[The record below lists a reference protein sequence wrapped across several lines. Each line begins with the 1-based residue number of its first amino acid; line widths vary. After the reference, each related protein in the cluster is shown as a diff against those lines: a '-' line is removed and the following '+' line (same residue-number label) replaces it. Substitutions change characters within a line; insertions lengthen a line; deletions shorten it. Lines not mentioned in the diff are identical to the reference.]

1 MFYSVGID
9 VSMGKSTIA
18 IISTD
23 GEVISEPFEIEHTK
37 SGFNLVLEKIKNI
50 PKDNVKFVMEST
62 GNYCKSLLK
71 IIIDNGY
78 FVTVENPL
86 TIKKYCN
93 INIRKVKTDKKDAL
107 KIACYGSERWHKLI
121 RYTPSDEI
129 YSELRFLSRQYDEQ
143 MSLKVMKKIHL
154 SGLIEVTFPGLK
166 KIFNGDSLYML
177 MLDIY
182 KKYYHPSLVLSK
194 TKSSFIKDVEKISK
208 KTGHRIG
215 MRVAEEMY
223 SLANECI
230 PSSPCNESMQLAVS
244 NCVLLLQ
251 NLEEITNN
259 IIAKMDELAR
269 KLPEFE
275 TVSNMSGV
283 GNKIRAR
290 LIAEIGDVRSFKN
303 SNCLI
308 AYAGIDV
315 PPFQSG
321 QFVATNRRITKR
333 GNKHLRKVGYETMKS
348 LKTVKPIKDNAVYL
362 FILKKEDEGKGS
374 ITAKIAGLNKFL
386 RIYYARVMKVYKN
399 LENESVKNFV

>member
-37 SGFNLVLEKIKNI
+37 SGFNLILEKIKDI

-78 FVTVENPL
+78 FATVENPL
-86 TIKKYCN
+86 TIKKYCD
-93 INIRKVKTDKKDAL
+93 INIRKVKTDNKDAL

-166 KIFNGDSLYML
+166 KIFNGDSVYML
-177 MLDIY
+177 MLDVY

-194 TKSSFIKDVEKISK
+194 SKSSFIKDVEKISK

-215 MRVAEEMY
+215 TRVAEEMY

-230 PSSPCNESMQLAVS
+230 PSSPCNESTQLAVS

-275 TVSNMSGV
+275 TVSNMTGV

-290 LIAEIGDVRSFKN
+290 LIAEIGDVRRFKN

-348 LKTVKPIKDNAVYL
+348 LKTVKPTKDNAVYL
-362 FILKKEDEGKGS
+362 FILKKENEGKGS

-386 RIYYARVMKVYKN
+386 RIYYARVMEVYNN
-399 LENESVKNFV
+399 LENT

>member
-37 SGFNLVLEKIKNI
+37 SGFDLVLEKIKDI

-78 FVTVENPL
+78 FVSVENPL
-86 TIKKYCN
+86 TIKKYCD

-107 KIACYGSERWHKLI
+107 KIACYGSEKWHKLI

-166 KIFNGDSLYML
+166 KIFNGDSVYML
-177 MLDIY
+177 MLDVY

-194 TKSSFIKDVEKISK
+194 SKSSFIKDVEKISK

-215 MRVAEEMY
+215 TRVAEEMY

-230 PSSPCNESMQLAVS
+230 PSSPCNESTQLAVS

-283 GNKIRAR
+283 GNKIRSR
-290 LIAEIGDVRSFKN
+290 LIAEIGDVRRFKN

-348 LKTVKPIKDNAVYL
+348 LKTVKPTRDNAVYL
-362 FILKKEDEGKGS
+362 FIVKKEDEGKGS

-386 RIYYARVMKVYKN
+386 RIYYARVMEVYKSI
-399 LENESVKNFV
+399 ENT

>member
-37 SGFNLVLEKIKNI
+37 SGFNLILEKIKDI

-78 FVTVENPL
+78 FATVENPL
-86 TIKKYCN
+86 TIKKYCD

-166 KIFNGDSLYML
+166 KIFNGDSVYML
-177 MLDIY
+177 MLDVY

-194 TKSSFIKDVEKISK
+194 SKSSFIKDVEKISK

-215 MRVAEEMY
+215 TRVAEEMY

-230 PSSPCNESMQLAVS
+230 PSSPCNESTQLAVS

-275 TVSNMSGV
+275 TVSNMTGV

-290 LIAEIGDVRSFKN
+290 LIAEIGDVRRFKN

-348 LKTVKPIKDNAVYL
+348 LKTVKPTKDNAVYL

-386 RIYYARVMKVYKN
+386 RIYYARVMEVYNN
-399 LENESVKNFV
+399 L

>member
-1 MFYSVGID
+1 MFYSIGID

-18 IISTD
+18 IISTN
-23 GEVISEPFEIEHTK
+23 GEVICEPFEIEHTK
-37 SGFNLVLEKIKNI
+37 TGFGLILEKIKDI
-50 PKDNVKFVMEST
+50 PKDNIKFVMEST
-62 GNYCKSLLK
+62 GNYGKSLLK
-71 IIIDNGY
+71 AIIDNDY

-86 TIKKYCN
+86 TIKKYCD

-121 RYTPSDEI
+121 EYKPSEEI
-129 YSELRFLSRQYDEQ
+129 YSELKFLSRQYDEQ
-143 MSLKVMKKIHL
+143 MTLKVTKKIHL
-154 SGLIEVTFPGLK
+154 SGLIEITFPGLR
-166 KIFNGDSLYML
+166 KIFNGDSVYML

-194 TKSSFIKDVEKISK
+194 SKSSFVKDVEKISK

-215 MRVAEEMY
+215 TRVAEAMY
-223 SLANECI
+223 SLAIECI
-230 PSSPCNESMQLAVS
+230 PSSPCNESTQLAVS

-251 NLEEITNN
+251 NLEEITRN
-259 IIAKMDELAR
+259 IISKMDELAR
-269 KLPEFE
+269 RLPEFE
-275 TVSNMSGV
+275 TVSKMTGV
-283 GNKIRAR
+283 GNKIRSR
-290 LIAEIGDVRSFKN
+290 LIAEIGDVRRFKN

-321 QFVATNRRITKR
+321 QFTATNRRITKR

-348 LKTVKPIKDNAVYL
+348 LKTVKPTKDNAVYL
-362 FILKKEDEGKGS
+362 FILKKESEGKGP

-386 RIYYARVMKVYKN
+386 RIYYARVMELYKK
-399 LENESVKNFV
+399 LETT

>member
-1 MFYSVGID
+1 MFYSIGID

-18 IISTD
+18 IISTE

-37 SGFNLVLEKIKNI
+37 SGFNLILEKIKNI

-71 IIIDNGY
+71 IIIDSGY

-86 TIKKYCN
+86 TIKKYCDM
-93 INIRKVKTDKKDAL
+93 NIRKVKTDKKDAL

-121 RYTPSDEI
+121 KYTPSDEI

-143 MSLKVMKKIHL
+143 MTLKVMKKIHL

-166 KIFNGDSLYML
+166 KIFNGDSVYML
-177 MLDIY
+177 MLDVY

-194 TKSSFIKDVEKISK
+194 SKSSFIKDVEKISK
-208 KTGHRIG
+208 KTGHRVG
-215 MRVAEEMY
+215 TRVAEEMY

-230 PSSPCNESMQLAVS
+230 PSSPCNESTQLAVS

-251 NLEEITNN
+251 NLEKITNN
-259 IIAKMDELAR
+259 IIAKMDELAS

-290 LIAEIGDVRSFKN
+290 LIAEIGDVRRFKN

-348 LKTVKPIKDNAVYL
+348 LKTIKPTKDNAVYL
-362 FILKKEDEGKGS
+362 FILKKENEGKGS

-386 RIYYARVMKVYKN
+386 RIYYARVIEVYKN
-399 LENESVKNFV
+399 LENT

>member
-50 PKDNVKFVMEST
+50 PKDNVKFVMEYT

-86 TIKKYCN
+86 TIKKYCD

-121 RYTPSDEI
+121 RYTTSDEI

-166 KIFNGDSLYML
+166 KIFNGDSVYML
-177 MLDIY
+177 MLDVY

-194 TKSSFIKDVEKISK
+194 SKSSFIRDVEKISK

-215 MRVAEEMY
+215 TRVAEEMY
-223 SLANECI
+223 FLANECI
-230 PSSPCNESMQLAVS
+230 PSSPCNESTQLAVS

-275 TVSNMSGV
+275 TVSNMTGV

-290 LIAEIGDVRSFKN
+290 LIAEIGDVRRFKN

-348 LKTVKPIKDNAVYL
+348 LKTVKPTKDNAVYL
-362 FILKKEDEGKGS
+362 FILKKENEGKGS

-386 RIYYARVMKVYKN
+386 RIYYARVMEIYKN
-399 LENESVKNFV
+399 LENT

>member
-37 SGFNLVLEKIKNI
+37 SGFNLVLEKIKDI

-78 FVTVENPL
+78 FATVENPL
-86 TIKKYCN
+86 TIKKYCD

-166 KIFNGDSLYML
+166 KIFNGDSVYML
-177 MLDIY
+177 MLDVY

-194 TKSSFIKDVEKISK
+194 SKSSFIKDVEKISK

-215 MRVAEEMY
+215 TRVAEEMY

-230 PSSPCNESMQLAVS
+230 PSSPCNESTQLAVS

-275 TVSNMSGV
+275 TVSNMTGV

-290 LIAEIGDVRSFKN
+290 LIAEIGDVRRFKN

-348 LKTVKPIKDNAVYL
+348 LKTVKPTKDNAVYL
-362 FILKKEDEGKGS
+362 FILKKENEGKGS

-386 RIYYARVMKVYKN
+386 RIYYARVMEVYNN
-399 LENESVKNFV
+399 LENT

>member
-37 SGFNLVLEKIKNI
+37 SAFNLVLVKIKDI
-50 PKDNVKFVMEST
+50 PKDNVRFVMEST

-78 FVTVENPL
+78 FATVENPL
-86 TIKKYCN
+86 TIKKYCD

-194 TKSSFIKDVEKISK
+194 SKASFIKDVEKISK

-230 PSSPCNESMQLAVS
+230 PSSPCNESTQLAVS

-269 KLPEFE
+269 QLPEFE
-275 TVSNMSGV
+275 IVSNMSGV

-290 LIAEIGDVRSFKN
+290 LIAEIGDVRRFKN

-333 GNKHLRKVGYETMKS
+333 GNKHLRKVGYEAMKS
-348 LKTVKPIKDNAVYL
+348 LKTVKPTRDNAVYL

-386 RIYYARVMKVYKN
+386 RIYYARVMEVYNN
-399 LENESVKNFV
+399 L

>member
-1 MFYSVGID
+1 MFYSIGID

-37 SGFNLVLEKIKNI
+37 SGFNLILEKIKNI

-62 GNYCKSLLK
+62 GNYCKSILK

-86 TIKKYCN
+86 TIKKYCD

-121 RYTPSDEI
+121 EYTPSDEI

-143 MSLKVMKKIHL
+143 MTLKVMKKIHL

-166 KIFNGDSLYML
+166 KIFNGDSVYML
-177 MLDIY
+177 MLDVY

-194 TKSSFIKDVEKISK
+194 SKSSFIKDVEKISK
-208 KTGHRIG
+208 KTGHRVG
-215 MRVAEEMY
+215 TRVAEEMY
-223 SLANECI
+223 SLASECI
-230 PSSPCNESMQLAVS
+230 PSSPFNESTQLAVS

-259 IIAKMDELAR
+259 IIAKMDKLA
-269 KLPEFE
+269 KNLPEFE
-275 TVSNMSGV
+275 IVSNMSGV
-283 GNKIRAR
+283 GNKIRSR
-290 LIAEIGDVRSFKN
+290 LIAEIGDVRRFKN

-321 QFVATNRRITKR
+321 QFIATNRRITKR
-333 GNKHLRKVGYETMKS
+333 GNKHLRKVGYEVMKS
-348 LKTVKPIKDNAVYL
+348 LKTVKPTKDNAVYL
-362 FILKKEDEGKGS
+362 FILKKENKGKGS

-386 RIYYARVMKVYKN
+386 RIYYARVMEVYKN
-399 LENESVKNFV
+399 LENT

>member
-37 SGFNLVLEKIKNI
+37 SGFNLVLEKIKDI

-86 TIKKYCN
+86 TIKKYCD

-121 RYTPSDEI
+121 RYTTSDEI

-166 KIFNGDSLYML
+166 KIFNGDSVYML
-177 MLDIY
+177 MLDVY

-194 TKSSFIKDVEKISK
+194 SKSSFIRDVEKISK

-215 MRVAEEMY
+215 TRVAEEMY
-223 SLANECI
+223 FLANECI
-230 PSSPCNESMQLAVS
+230 PSSPCNESTQLAVS

-269 KLPEFE
+269 RLPEFE

-290 LIAEIGDVRSFKN
+290 LIAEIGDVRRFKN

-333 GNKHLRKVGYETMKS
+333 GNKHLRKVGYEAMKS
-348 LKTVKPIKDNAVYL
+348 LKTVKPTRDNAVYL

-386 RIYYARVMKVYKN
+386 RIYYARVMEVYKN
-399 LENESVKNFV
+399 LENT

>member
-37 SGFNLVLEKIKNI
+37 SGFNLALEKIKDI

-71 IIIDNGY
+71 IITDNGY
-78 FVTVENPL
+78 FATVENPL
-86 TIKKYCN
+86 TIKKYCD

-194 TKSSFIKDVEKISK
+194 SKSSFIKDVEKISK

-215 MRVAEEMY
+215 TRVAEEMY

-230 PSSPCNESMQLAVS
+230 PSSPCNESTQLAVS

-269 KLPEFE
+269 RLPEFE

-290 LIAEIGDVRSFKN
+290 LIAEIGDVRRFKN

-333 GNKHLRKVGYETMKS
+333 GNKHLRKVGYEAMKS
-348 LKTVKPIKDNAVYL
+348 LKTVKPTRDNAVYL

-386 RIYYARVMKVYKN
+386 RIYYARVMEVYN
-399 LENESVKNFV
+399 NF

>member
-37 SGFNLVLEKIKNI
+37 SGFNLVLEKIKDI
-50 PKDNVKFVMEST
+50 PKDNVRFAMEST

-78 FVTVENPL
+78 FATVENPL
-86 TIKKYCN
+86 TIKKYCD

-143 MSLKVMKKIHL
+143 MSLKVTKKIHL

-194 TKSSFIKDVEKISK
+194 SKSSFIKDVEKISK

-230 PSSPCNESMQLAVS
+230 PSSPCNESTQLAVS

-283 GNKIRAR
+283 GNKIRSR
-290 LIAEIGDVRSFKN
+290 LIAEIGDVRRFKN

-333 GNKHLRKVGYETMKS
+333 GNKHLRKVGYEAMKS
-348 LKTVKPIKDNAVYL
+348 LKTVKPTKDNAVYL
-362 FILKKEDEGKGS
+362 FILKKENEGKGS

-386 RIYYARVMKVYKN
+386 RIYYARVMELYKN
-399 LENESVKNFV
+399 PENT

>member
-37 SGFNLVLEKIKNI
+37 SGFNLILEKIKDI

-71 IIIDNGY
+71 IITDNGY
-78 FVTVENPL
+78 FATVENPL
-86 TIKKYCN
+86 TIKKYCD

-194 TKSSFIKDVEKISK
+194 SKSSFIKDVEKISK

-215 MRVAEEMY
+215 TRVAEEMY

-230 PSSPCNESMQLAVS
+230 PSSPCNESTQLAVS

-275 TVSNMSGV
+275 TVSNMTGV

-290 LIAEIGDVRSFKN
+290 LIAEIGDVRRFKN

-348 LKTVKPIKDNAVYL
+348 LKTVKPTKDNAVYL
-362 FILKKEDEGKGS
+362 FILKKENEGKGS

-386 RIYYARVMKVYKN
+386 RIYYARVMEVYNN
-399 LENESVKNFV
+399 LENT

>member
-37 SGFNLVLEKIKNI
+37 SGFNLILEKIKDI

-78 FVTVENPL
+78 FATVENPL
-86 TIKKYCN
+86 TIKKYCD

-166 KIFNGDSLYML
+166 KIFNGDSVYML
-177 MLDIY
+177 MLDVY

-194 TKSSFIKDVEKISK
+194 SKSSFIKDVEKISK

-215 MRVAEEMY
+215 TRVAEEMY

-230 PSSPCNESMQLAVS
+230 PSSPCNESTQLAVS

-275 TVSNMSGV
+275 TVSNMTGV

-290 LIAEIGDVRSFKN
+290 LIAEIGDVRRFKN

-348 LKTVKPIKDNAVYL
+348 LKTVKPTKDNAVYL
-362 FILKKEDEGKGS
+362 FILKKE
-374 ITAKIAGLNKFL
+374 N
-386 RIYYARVMKVYKN
+386 
-399 LENESVKNFV
+399 VKDLLLQKLLD

>member
-1 MFYSVGID
+1 MFYSIGID

-37 SGFNLVLEKIKNI
+37 SGFNLILEKIKNI

-62 GNYCKSLLK
+62 GNYCKSILK

-86 TIKKYCN
+86 IIKKYCD

-121 RYTPSDEI
+121 EYTPSDEI

-143 MSLKVMKKIHL
+143 MTLKVMKKIHL

-166 KIFNGDSLYML
+166 KIFNGDSVYML
-177 MLDIY
+177 MLDVY

-194 TKSSFIKDVEKISK
+194 SKSSFIKDVEKISK
-208 KTGHRIG
+208 KTGHRVG
-215 MRVAEEMY
+215 TRVAEEMY
-223 SLANECI
+223 SLASECI
-230 PSSPCNESMQLAVS
+230 PSSPFNESTQLAVS

-259 IIAKMDELAR
+259 IIAKMDKLA
-269 KLPEFE
+269 KNLPEFE
-275 TVSNMSGV
+275 IVSNMSGV
-283 GNKIRAR
+283 GNKIRSR
-290 LIAEIGDVRSFKN
+290 LIAEIGDVRRFKN

-321 QFVATNRRITKR
+321 QFIATNRRITKR
-333 GNKHLRKVGYETMKS
+333 GNKHLRKVGYEVMKS
-348 LKTVKPIKDNAVYL
+348 LKTVKPTKDNAVYL
-362 FILKKEDEGKGS
+362 FILKKENEGKGS

-386 RIYYARVMKVYKN
+386 RIYYARVMEVYKN
-399 LENESVKNFV
+399 LENT

>member
-37 SGFNLVLEKIKNI
+37 SGFNLILEKIKDI

-78 FVTVENPL
+78 FATVENPL
-86 TIKKYCN
+86 TIKKYCD

-166 KIFNGDSLYML
+166 KIFNGDSVYML
-177 MLDIY
+177 MLDVY

-194 TKSSFIKDVEKISK
+194 SKSSFIKDVEKISK

-215 MRVAEEMY
+215 TRVAEEMY

-230 PSSPCNESMQLAVS
+230 PSSPCNESTQLAVS

-269 KLPEFE
+269 RLPEFE

-290 LIAEIGDVRSFKN
+290 LIAEIGDVRRFKN

-333 GNKHLRKVGYETMKS
+333 GNKHLRKVGYEAMKS
-348 LKTVKPIKDNAVYL
+348 LKTVKPTRDNAVYL
-362 FILKKEDEGKGS
+362 FILKKENEGKGS

-386 RIYYARVMKVYKN
+386 RIYYARVMEVYNN
-399 LENESVKNFV
+399 LENT

>member
-37 SGFNLVLEKIKNI
+37 SGFNLVLEKIKDI

-71 IIIDNGY
+71 IITDNGY

-86 TIKKYCN
+86 TIKKYCD

-194 TKSSFIKDVEKISK
+194 SKSSFIKDVEKISK

-215 MRVAEEMY
+215 TRVAEEMY
-223 SLANECI
+223 FLANECI
-230 PSSPCNESMQLAVS
+230 PSSPCNESTQLAVS

-275 TVSNMSGV
+275 TVSNMTGV

-290 LIAEIGDVRSFKN
+290 LIAEIGDVRRFKN

-333 GNKHLRKVGYETMKS
+333 GNKHLRKVGYEAMKS
-348 LKTVKPIKDNAVYL
+348 LKTVKPTKDNAVYL
-362 FILKKEDEGKGS
+362 FILKKENEGKGS

-386 RIYYARVMKVYKN
+386 RIYYARVMEVYNN
-399 LENESVKNFV
+399 LENT

>member
-1 MFYSVGID
+1 MLYSIGID

-37 SGFNLVLEKIKNI
+37 SGFNLILEKIKNI

-62 GNYCKSLLK
+62 GNYCKSILK

-86 TIKKYCN
+86 TIKKYCD

-121 RYTPSDEI
+121 EYTPSDEI

-143 MSLKVMKKIHL
+143 MTLKVMKKIHL

-166 KIFNGDSLYML
+166 KIFNGDSVYML
-177 MLDIY
+177 MLDVY

-194 TKSSFIKDVEKISK
+194 SKSSFIKDVEKISK
-208 KTGHRIG
+208 KTGHRVG
-215 MRVAEEMY
+215 TRVAEEMY
-223 SLANECI
+223 SLASECI
-230 PSSPCNESMQLAVS
+230 PSSPFNESTQLAVS

-259 IIAKMDELAR
+259 IIAKMDKLA
-269 KLPEFE
+269 KNLPEFE
-275 TVSNMSGV
+275 IVSNMSGV
-283 GNKIRAR
+283 GNKIRSR
-290 LIAEIGDVRSFKN
+290 LIAEIGDVRRFKN

-321 QFVATNRRITKR
+321 QFIATNRRITKR
-333 GNKHLRKVGYETMKS
+333 GNKHLRKVGYEVMKS
-348 LKTVKPIKDNAVYL
+348 LKTVKPTKDNAVYL
-362 FILKKEDEGKGS
+362 FILKKENEGKGS

-386 RIYYARVMKVYKN
+386 RIYYARVMEVYKN
-399 LENESVKNFV
+399 LENT

>member
-1 MFYSVGID
+1 MFYSIGID

-18 IISTD
+18 IISID

-37 SGFNLVLEKIKNI
+37 SGFNLILEKIKNI

-62 GNYCKSLLK
+62 GNYCKSILK

-86 TIKKYCN
+86 TIKKYCD

-121 RYTPSDEI
+121 EYTPSDEI

-143 MSLKVMKKIHL
+143 MTLKVMKKIHL

-166 KIFNGDSLYML
+166 KIFNGDSVYML
-177 MLDIY
+177 MLDVY

-194 TKSSFIKDVEKISK
+194 SKSSFIKDVEKISK
-208 KTGHRIG
+208 KTGHRVG
-215 MRVAEEMY
+215 TRVAEEMY
-223 SLANECI
+223 SLASECI
-230 PSSPCNESMQLAVS
+230 PSSPFNESTQLAVS

-259 IIAKMDELAR
+259 IIAKMDKLA
-269 KLPEFE
+269 KNLPEFE
-275 TVSNMSGV
+275 IVSNMSGV
-283 GNKIRAR
+283 GNKIRSR
-290 LIAEIGDVRSFKN
+290 LIAEIGDVRRFKN

-321 QFVATNRRITKR
+321 QFIATNRRITKR
-333 GNKHLRKVGYETMKS
+333 GNKHLRKVGYEVMKS
-348 LKTVKPIKDNAVYL
+348 LKTVKPTKDNAVYL
-362 FILKKEDEGKGS
+362 FILKKENEGKGS

-386 RIYYARVMKVYKN
+386 RIYYARVMEVYKN
-399 LENESVKNFV
+399 LENT

>member
-1 MFYSVGID
+1 MFYSVGVD

-18 IISTD
+18 IISTE

-37 SGFNLVLEKIKNI
+37 SGFNLILEKIKNI
-50 PKDNVKFVMEST
+50 PKDNVKFIMEST

-71 IIIDNGY
+71 IIIDSGY

-86 TIKKYCN
+86 TIKKYCDM
-93 INIRKVKTDKKDAL
+93 NIRKVKTDKKDAL

-121 RYTPSDEI
+121 KYTPSDEI

-143 MSLKVMKKIHL
+143 MTLKVMKKIHL

-166 KIFNGDSLYML
+166 KIFNGDSVYML
-177 MLDIY
+177 MLDVY

-194 TKSSFIKDVEKISK
+194 SKFSFIKDVEKISK
-208 KTGHRIG
+208 KTGHRVG
-215 MRVAEEMY
+215 TRVAEEMY

-230 PSSPCNESMQLAVS
+230 PSSPCNESTQLAVS

-259 IIAKMDELAR
+259 IIAKMDKLAR

-290 LIAEIGDVRSFKN
+290 LIAEIGDVRRFKN

-348 LKTVKPIKDNAVYL
+348 LKTVKPTKDNAVYL

-386 RIYYARVMKVYKN
+386 RIYYARVTEVYKN
-399 LENESVKNFV
+399 LENT

>member
-37 SGFNLVLEKIKNI
+37 SGFNLVLEKIKDI

-78 FVTVENPL
+78 FATVENPL
-86 TIKKYCN
+86 TIKKYCD

-194 TKSSFIKDVEKISK
+194 SKSSFIKDVEKISK

-215 MRVAEEMY
+215 TRVAEEMY

-230 PSSPCNESMQLAVS
+230 PSSPCNESTQLAVS

-275 TVSNMSGV
+275 TVSNMTGV

-290 LIAEIGDVRSFKN
+290 LIAEIGDVRRFKN

-348 LKTVKPIKDNAVYL
+348 LKTVKPTKDNAVYL
-362 FILKKEDEGKGS
+362 FILKKENEGKGS

-386 RIYYARVMKVYKN
+386 RIYYARVMEVYNN
-399 LENESVKNFV
+399 LENT

>member
-37 SGFNLVLEKIKNI
+37 SDFNLVLEKIKNI
-50 PKDNVKFVMEST
+50 PKDNVKFVMEYT

-86 TIKKYCN
+86 TIKKYCD

-121 RYTPSDEI
+121 RYTTSDEI

-166 KIFNGDSLYML
+166 KIFNGDSVYML
-177 MLDIY
+177 MLDVY

-194 TKSSFIKDVEKISK
+194 SKSSFIRDVEKISK

-215 MRVAEEMY
+215 TRVAEEMY

-230 PSSPCNESMQLAVS
+230 PSSPCNESTQLAVS

-269 KLPEFE
+269 QLPEFE

-290 LIAEIGDVRSFKN
+290 LIAEIGDVRRFKN

-333 GNKHLRKVGYETMKS
+333 GNKHLRKVGYEAMKS
-348 LKTVKPIKDNAVYL
+348 LKTVKPTKDNAVYL
-362 FILKKEDEGKGS
+362 FIIKKEAEGKGS

-386 RIYYARVMKVYKN
+386 RIYYARVMEVYKN
-399 LENESVKNFV
+399 PENT

>member
-37 SGFNLVLEKIKNI
+37 SDFNLVLEKIKNI
-50 PKDNVKFVMEST
+50 PKDNVKFVMEYT

-86 TIKKYCN
+86 TIKKYCD

-194 TKSSFIKDVEKISK
+194 SKSSFIKDVEKISK

-215 MRVAEEMY
+215 TRVAEEMY

-230 PSSPCNESMQLAVS
+230 PSSPCNESTQLAVS

-269 KLPEFE
+269 RLPEFE

-290 LIAEIGDVRSFKN
+290 LIAEIGDVRRFKN

-321 QFVATNRRITKR
+321 QFIATNRRITKR
-333 GNKHLRKVGYETMKS
+333 GNKHLRKVGYEAMKS
-348 LKTVKPIKDNAVYL
+348 LKTVKPTRDNAVYL

-386 RIYYARVMKVYKN
+386 RIYYARVMEVYKN
-399 LENESVKNFV
+399 LENT

>member
-37 SGFNLVLEKIKNI
+37 SGFNLVLEKIKDI
-50 PKDNVKFVMEST
+50 PKDNVRFVMEST

-71 IIIDNGY
+71 IITDNGY
-78 FVTVENPL
+78 FATVENPL
-86 TIKKYCN
+86 TIKKYCD

-194 TKSSFIKDVEKISK
+194 SKSSFIKDVEKISK

-215 MRVAEEMY
+215 TRVAEEMY

-230 PSSPCNESMQLAVS
+230 PSSPCNESTQLAVS

-259 IIAKMDELAR
+259 ILAKMDELAR

-275 TVSNMSGV
+275 TVSNMTGV

-290 LIAEIGDVRSFKN
+290 LIAEIGDVRRFKN

-348 LKTVKPIKDNAVYL
+348 LKTVKPTKDNAVYL
-362 FILKKEDEGKGS
+362 FILKKENEGKGS

-386 RIYYARVMKVYKN
+386 RIYYARVMEVYNN
-399 LENESVKNFV
+399 LENT

>member
-86 TIKKYCN
+86 TIKKYCD

-399 LENESVKNFV
+399 LENT

>member
-37 SGFNLVLEKIKNI
+37 SGFNLVLEKIKDI

-71 IIIDNGY
+71 IITDNGY
-78 FVTVENPL
+78 FATVENPL
-86 TIKKYCN
+86 TIKKYCD

-194 TKSSFIKDVEKISK
+194 SKSSFIKDVEKISK

-215 MRVAEEMY
+215 TRVAEEMY

-230 PSSPCNESMQLAVS
+230 PSSPCNESTQLAVS

-275 TVSNMSGV
+275 TVSNMTGV

-290 LIAEIGDVRSFKN
+290 LIAEIGDVRRFKN

-348 LKTVKPIKDNAVYL
+348 LKTVKPTKDNAVYL
-362 FILKKEDEGKGS
+362 FILKKENEGKGS

-386 RIYYARVMKVYKN
+386 RIYYARVMEVYNN
-399 LENESVKNFV
+399 LENT

>member
-18 IISTD
+18 IISTE

-37 SGFNLVLEKIKNI
+37 SGFNLVLEKIKDI
-50 PKDNVKFVMEST
+50 PKDNVRFVMEST

-78 FVTVENPL
+78 FATVENPL
-86 TIKKYCN
+86 TIKKYCD

-107 KIACYGSERWHKLI
+107 KIACYGSERWHRLI

-129 YSELRFLSRQYDEQ
+129 YSELKFLSRQYDEQ

-194 TKSSFIKDVEKISK
+194 SKSSFIKDVEKISK

-215 MRVAEEMY
+215 TRVAEEMY

-230 PSSPCNESMQLAVS
+230 PSSPCNESTQLAVS

-275 TVSNMSGV
+275 IVSNMSGV

-290 LIAEIGDVRSFKN
+290 LIAEIGDVRRFKN

-321 QFVATNRRITKR
+321 QFIATNRRITKR
-333 GNKHLRKVGYETMKS
+333 GNKHLRKVGYEAMKS
-348 LKTVKPIKDNAVYL
+348 LKTVKPTKDNAVYL
-362 FILKKEDEGKGS
+362 FIVKKENEGKGS

-386 RIYYARVMKVYKN
+386 RIYYARVMEVYKN
-399 LENESVKNFV
+399 LENT

>member
-1 MFYSVGID
+1 MFYSIGID

-37 SGFNLVLEKIKNI
+37 SGFNLILEKIKNI

-62 GNYCKSLLK
+62 GNYCKSILK

-86 TIKKYCN
+86 TIKKYCD

-121 RYTPSDEI
+121 EYTPSDEI

-143 MSLKVMKKIHL
+143 MTLKVMKKIHL
-154 SGLIEVTFPGLK
+154 SGLIEVTFPDLK
-166 KIFNGDSLYML
+166 KIFNGDSVYML
-177 MLDIY
+177 MLDVY

-194 TKSSFIKDVEKISK
+194 SKSSFIKDVEKISK
-208 KTGHRIG
+208 KTGHRVG
-215 MRVAEEMY
+215 TRVAEEMY
-223 SLANECI
+223 SLASECI
-230 PSSPCNESMQLAVS
+230 PSSPFNESTQLAVS

-259 IIAKMDELAR
+259 IIAKMDKLA
-269 KLPEFE
+269 KNLPEFE
-275 TVSNMSGV
+275 IVSNMSGV
-283 GNKIRAR
+283 GNKIRSR
-290 LIAEIGDVRSFKN
+290 LIAEIGDVRRFKN

-321 QFVATNRRITKR
+321 QFIATNRRITKR
-333 GNKHLRKVGYETMKS
+333 GNKHLRKVGYEVMKS
-348 LKTVKPIKDNAVYL
+348 LKTVKPTKDNAVYL
-362 FILKKEDEGKGS
+362 FILKKENEGKGS

-386 RIYYARVMKVYKN
+386 RIYYARVMEVYKN
-399 LENESVKNFV
+399 LENT

>member
-37 SGFNLVLEKIKNI
+37 SGFNLVLEKIKDI

-71 IIIDNGY
+71 IITDNGY
-78 FVTVENPL
+78 FATVENPL
-86 TIKKYCN
+86 TIKKYCD

-166 KIFNGDSLYML
+166 KIFNGDSVYML
-177 MLDIY
+177 MLDVY

-194 TKSSFIKDVEKISK
+194 SKSSFIRDVEKISK

-215 MRVAEEMY
+215 TRVAEEMY
-223 SLANECI
+223 FLANECI
-230 PSSPCNESMQLAVS
+230 PSSPCNESTQLAVS

-269 KLPEFE
+269 QLPEFE

-290 LIAEIGDVRSFKN
+290 LIAEIGDVRRFKN

-348 LKTVKPIKDNAVYL
+348 LKTVKPTKDNAVYL
-362 FILKKEDEGKGS
+362 FILKKENEGKGS

-386 RIYYARVMKVYKN
+386 RIYYARVMEVYNN
-399 LENESVKNFV
+399 LENT

>member
-37 SGFNLVLEKIKNI
+37 SGFNLVLEKIKDI

-71 IIIDNGY
+71 IITDNGY
-78 FVTVENPL
+78 FATVENPL
-86 TIKKYCN
+86 TIKKYCD

-194 TKSSFIKDVEKISK
+194 SKSSFIKDVEKISK

-215 MRVAEEMY
+215 TRVAEEMY

-230 PSSPCNESMQLAVS
+230 PSSPCNESTQLAVS

-269 KLPEFE
+269 RLPEFE

-290 LIAEIGDVRSFKN
+290 LIAEIGDVRRFKN

-333 GNKHLRKVGYETMKS
+333 GNKHLRKVGYEAMKS
-348 LKTVKPIKDNAVYL
+348 LKTVKPTRDNAVYL
-362 FILKKEDEGKGS
+362 FILKKENEGKGS

-386 RIYYARVMKVYKN
+386 RIYYARVMEVYNN
-399 LENESVKNFV
+399 L

>member
-37 SGFNLVLEKIKNI
+37 SGFNLILEKIKDI

-78 FVTVENPL
+78 FATVENPL
-86 TIKKYCN
+86 TIKKYCD

-166 KIFNGDSLYML
+166 KIFNGDSVYML
-177 MLDIY
+177 MLDVY

-194 TKSSFIKDVEKISK
+194 SKSSFIKDVEKISK

-215 MRVAEEMY
+215 TRVAEEMY

-230 PSSPCNESMQLAVS
+230 PSSPCNESTQLAVS

-269 KLPEFE
+269 RLPEFE

-290 LIAEIGDVRSFKN
+290 LIAEIGDVRRFKN

-333 GNKHLRKVGYETMKS
+333 GNKHLRKVGYEAMKS
-348 LKTVKPIKDNAVYL
+348 LKTVKPTRDNAVYL

-386 RIYYARVMKVYKN
+386 RIYYARVMEVYNN
-399 LENESVKNFV
+399 L

>member
-37 SGFNLVLEKIKNI
+37 SGFNLVLEKIKDI

-62 GNYCKSLLK
+62 GNYCKSLFK

-86 TIKKYCN
+86 TIKKYCD

-121 RYTPSDEI
+121 RYTTSDEI

-166 KIFNGDSLYML
+166 KIFNGDSVYML
-177 MLDIY
+177 MLDVY

-194 TKSSFIKDVEKISK
+194 SKSSFIKDVEKISK

-215 MRVAEEMY
+215 TRVAEEMY

-230 PSSPCNESMQLAVS
+230 PSSPCNESTQLAVS

-269 KLPEFE
+269 QLPEFE

-290 LIAEIGDVRSFKN
+290 LIAEIGDVRRFKN

-348 LKTVKPIKDNAVYL
+348 LKTVKPTKDNAVYL
-362 FILKKEDEGKGS
+362 FILKKENEGKGS

-386 RIYYARVMKVYKN
+386 RIYYARVMEVYNN
-399 LENESVKNFV
+399 LENT

>member
-37 SGFNLVLEKIKNI
+37 SGFNLILEKIKDI

-78 FVTVENPL
+78 FATVENPL
-86 TIKKYCN
+86 TIKKYCD

-194 TKSSFIKDVEKISK
+194 SKSSFIKDIEKISK

-215 MRVAEEMY
+215 TRVAEEMY

-230 PSSPCNESMQLAVS
+230 PSSPCNESTQLAVS

-275 TVSNMSGV
+275 TVSNMTGV

-290 LIAEIGDVRSFKN
+290 LIAEIGDVRRFKN

-348 LKTVKPIKDNAVYL
+348 LKTVKPTKDNAVYL
-362 FILKKEDEGKGS
+362 FILKKENEGKGS

-386 RIYYARVMKVYKN
+386 RIYYARVMEVYNN
-399 LENESVKNFV
+399 LENT

>member
-37 SGFNLVLEKIKNI
+37 SGFNLVLEKIKDI

-86 TIKKYCN
+86 TIKKYCD

-194 TKSSFIKDVEKISK
+194 SKSSFIKDVEKISK

-215 MRVAEEMY
+215 TRVAEEMY

-230 PSSPCNESMQLAVS
+230 PSSPCNESTQLAVS

-269 KLPEFE
+269 RLPEFE

-290 LIAEIGDVRSFKN
+290 LIAEIGDVRRFKN

-348 LKTVKPIKDNAVYL
+348 LKTVKPTKDNAVYL
-362 FILKKEDEGKGS
+362 FILKKENEGKGS

-386 RIYYARVMKVYKN
+386 RIYYARVMEVYNN
-399 LENESVKNFV
+399 LENT

>member
-37 SGFNLVLEKIKNI
+37 SDFNLVLEKIKNI
-50 PKDNVKFVMEST
+50 PKDNVKFVMEYT

-86 TIKKYCN
+86 TIKKYCD

-121 RYTPSDEI
+121 RYTTSDEI

-166 KIFNGDSLYML
+166 KIFNGDSVYML
-177 MLDIY
+177 MLDVY

-194 TKSSFIKDVEKISK
+194 SKSSFIRDVEKISK

-215 MRVAEEMY
+215 TRVAEEMY
-223 SLANECI
+223 FLANECI
-230 PSSPCNESMQLAVS
+230 PSSPCNESTQLAVS

-269 KLPEFE
+269 QLPEFE

-290 LIAEIGDVRSFKN
+290 LIAEIGDVRRFKN

-333 GNKHLRKVGYETMKS
+333 GNKHLRKVGYEAMKS
-348 LKTVKPIKDNAVYL
+348 LKTVKPTKENAVYL
-362 FILKKEDEGKGS
+362 FIIKKEAEGKGS

-386 RIYYARVMKVYKN
+386 RIYYARVMEVYKN
-399 LENESVKNFV
+399 PENT

>member
-50 PKDNVKFVMEST
+50 PKDNIKFVMEST

-86 TIKKYCN
+86 TIKKYCD

-129 YSELRFLSRQYDEQ
+129 YSELSFLSRQYDEQ

-194 TKSSFIKDVEKISK
+194 PKSSFVKDVEKISK

-215 MRVAEEMY
+215 MRVAEKMY

-230 PSSPCNESMQLAVS
+230 PSSPCNESTQLAVS

-275 TVSNMSGV
+275 TVSNMTGV

-290 LIAEIGDVRSFKN
+290 LIAEIGDVRRFKN

-348 LKTVKPIKDNAVYL
+348 LKTVKPTKDNAVYL
-362 FILKKEDEGKGS
+362 FILKKENEGKGS

-386 RIYYARVMKVYKN
+386 RIYYARVMEVYNN
-399 LENESVKNFV
+399 LENT

>member
-1 MFYSVGID
+1 MFYSIGID

-37 SGFNLVLEKIKNI
+37 SGFNLILEKIKNI

-62 GNYCKSLLK
+62 GNYCKSILK

-78 FVTVENPL
+78 FVTVENTL
-86 TIKKYCN
+86 TIKKYCD

-121 RYTPSDEI
+121 EYTPSGEI
-129 YSELRFLSRQYDEQ
+129 YSELRFLSRQYNEQ
-143 MSLKVMKKIHL
+143 MTLKVMKKIHL

-166 KIFNGDSLYML
+166 KIFNGDSVYML
-177 MLDIY
+177 MLDVY

-194 TKSSFIKDVEKISK
+194 SKSSFIKDVEKISK
-208 KTGHRIG
+208 KTGHRVG
-215 MRVAEEMY
+215 TRVAEEMY
-223 SLANECI
+223 SLASECI
-230 PSSPCNESMQLAVS
+230 PSSPCNESTQLAVS

-259 IIAKMDELAR
+259 IIAKMDKLAR
-269 KLPEFE
+269 NLPEFE
-275 TVSNMSGV
+275 IVSNMSGV
-283 GNKIRAR
+283 GNKIRSR
-290 LIAEIGDVRSFKN
+290 LIAEIGDVRRFKN

-321 QFVATNRRITKR
+321 QFIATNRRITKR
-333 GNKHLRKVGYETMKS
+333 GNKHLRKVGYEVMKS
-348 LKTVKPIKDNAVYL
+348 LKTVKPAKDNAVYL
-362 FILKKEDEGKGS
+362 FILKKENEGKGS

-386 RIYYARVMKVYKN
+386 RIYYARVMEVYKN
-399 LENESVKNFV
+399 LENT

>member
-37 SGFNLVLEKIKNI
+37 SGFNLILEKIKDI

-71 IIIDNGY
+71 IITDNGY
-78 FVTVENPL
+78 FATVENPL
-86 TIKKYCN
+86 TIKKYCD

-194 TKSSFIKDVEKISK
+194 SKSSFIKDVEKISK

-215 MRVAEEMY
+215 TRVAEEMY

-230 PSSPCNESMQLAVS
+230 PSSPCNESTQLAVS

-269 KLPEFE
+269 RLPEFE

-290 LIAEIGDVRSFKN
+290 LIAEIGDVRRFKN

-333 GNKHLRKVGYETMKS
+333 GNKHLRKVGYEAMKS
-348 LKTVKPIKDNAVYL
+348 LKTVKPTRDNAVYL

-386 RIYYARVMKVYKN
+386 RIYYARVMEVYNN
-399 LENESVKNFV
+399 L

>member
-37 SGFNLVLEKIKNI
+37 SGFNLVLEKIKDI

-71 IIIDNGY
+71 IITDNGY
-78 FVTVENPL
+78 FATVENPL
-86 TIKKYCN
+86 TIKKYCD

-194 TKSSFIKDVEKISK
+194 SKSSFIKDVEKISK

-215 MRVAEEMY
+215 TRVAEEMY

-230 PSSPCNESMQLAVS
+230 PSSPCNESTQLAVS

-251 NLEEITNN
+251 NLEEITIN

-269 KLPEFE
+269 RLPEFE

-290 LIAEIGDVRSFKN
+290 LIAEIGDVRRFKN

-333 GNKHLRKVGYETMKS
+333 GNKHLRKVGYEAMKS
-348 LKTVKPIKDNAVYL
+348 LKTVKPTRDNAVYL

-386 RIYYARVMKVYKN
+386 RIYYARVMEVYNN
-399 LENESVKNFV
+399 L